1 MRKRRREEQTAD
13 VRQSELRGIEQPMTS
28 EEREILRRGY
38 ALFEHF
44 YEQLREE
51 HEEMREARRMRML
64 RQSERSGTSPTTS
77 TLNSCV
83 DNVVADQIDNMPE
96 AKMVPEREETM
107 ESAEE
112 MSDVV
117 SFVLYHAGWPG
128 KYQRIMED
136 AVKCAARQSRERS
149 ASPYCAIRSSMRRR
163 SASSCA
169 HCGT

>member
-28 EEREILRRGY
+28 EERAILRRGY

-51 HEEMREARRMRML
+51 HEEMRDARRMRSL
-64 RQSERSGTSPTTS
+64 RQSEKSGTSPTLS

-136 AVKCAARQSRERS
+136 AVVT
-149 ASPYCAIRSSMRRR
+149 
-163 SASSCA
+163 
-169 HCGT
+169 GTGVAQVF